1 MNEAAQPFEP
11 PPPPP
16 SHPSD
21 QVSSSLSNAEP
32 NNKPAN
38 GSKAS
43 FSDRSSAPG
52 STPADRSQR
61 GGRGMGR
68 GGSRPGRGT
77 AFDRHQSSPTLPGG
91 LQGRGEAG
99 RRGRGGRSNPGYRQ
113 QQQQFPAMVAQG
125 GAAPQMYFPMAST
138 MYYPPTA
145 YGMPTQ
151 MPPGMPAI
159 SQDQLLLAVQQQ
171 IEYYFSMQ
179 NLVKDVFLRSKM
191 NDEGWISLHVIA
203 SFNRVRMLTPDLAM
217 IMEALAGSASVELS
231 PDNLFIRPKQNHQQ
245 WVLPVAQRDATA
257 HNTPHMPSS
266 SSAQESASVQQPA
279 TAGSTDPASTAQ
291 PADAATDTAQ
301 ASTSQVASADA
312 KPSSTESI
320 SRSTVKGTDGDGS
333 SQQRQAAV
341 QQKDDADEDAAEDDE
356 LFEMDEVD
364 HQTRV
369 ATRCMQ
375 CYQICMRNRT
385 SIATMQSSIC
395 QIC

>member
-1 MNEAAQPFEP
+1 
-11 PPPPP
+11 
-16 SHPSD
+16 
-21 QVSSSLSNAEP
+21 
-32 NNKPAN
+32 
-38 GSKAS
+38 
-43 FSDRSSAPG
+43 
-52 STPADRSQR
+52 
-61 GGRGMGR
+61 MGR

-113 QQQQFPAMVAQG
+113 QQQQFPAMVPQG

-279 TAGSTDPASTAQ
+279 TAGSTDRHTTDQASTAQ
-291 PADAATDTAQ
+291 PADAATDTTQ
-301 ASTSQVASADA
+301 ASTSQLNSADA
-312 KPSSTESI
+312 QLRSTEAGGST
-320 SRSTVKGTDGDGS
+320 SRGAAKGIDGS
-333 SQQRQAAV
+333 SQQQQTAV
-341 QQKDDADEDAAEDDE
+341 QHKDDADEDAAEDDE

-364 HQTRV
+364 RQTRV
-369 ATRCMQ
+369 ATQCMQ
-375 CYQICMRNRT
+375 CYHICMRNQT
-385 SIATMQSSIC
+385 SIAIMQSSIC